1 MNLLTKILLGA
12 GLGGAAI
19 YGASKLV
26 EEYWDFDDDGDH
38 APRRNMRNDDYSDL
52 CDLFTTPNE
61 STTIPDARSYG
72 RCHANRK
79 WLGDLQAPFPSGR
92 YQRLFPH
99 VHGWGVHPPAMKV
112 PNALPAFRCAC
123 SLWQG

>member
-38 APRRNMRNDDYSDL
+38 APRRNRRNNDYSDL
-52 CDLFTTPNE
+52 FTMPNE

-72 RCHANRK
+72 RRR
-79 WLGDLQAPFPSGR
+79 G
-92 YQRLFPH
+92 
-99 VHGWGVHPPAMKV
+99 
-112 PNALPAFRCAC
+112 
-123 SLWQG
+123 